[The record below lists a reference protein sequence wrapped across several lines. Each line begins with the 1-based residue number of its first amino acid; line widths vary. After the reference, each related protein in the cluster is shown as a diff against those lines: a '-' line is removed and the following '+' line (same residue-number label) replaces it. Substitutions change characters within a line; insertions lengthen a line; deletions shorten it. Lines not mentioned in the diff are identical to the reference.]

1 MEETN
6 GPPTL
11 VRFGVFEADFRTGE
25 LRKSGRKINL
35 QEQPFQV
42 LATLLERPGEMVSRD
57 ELQKRVWPA
66 ETFVDFDTGLNKA
79 IMKIREAL
87 DDSADTP
94 RFVETLPRR
103 GYRFIAPVERA
114 GAGTA
119 MAGGAS
125 PEEPRAARALPEPR
139 RRGRWAVALMGA
151 VLVAALLG
159 LMARN
164 WRLRGQ
170 ARPRIDSIAVLP
182 LENLSGDPAQEY
194 FADGMTDELITEI
207 ARIRSLR
214 VISRTSI
221 MQYKGT
227 HKPLSVIASELGVDA
242 VVEGAFV
249 RSGQKVRI
257 TAQLIRAR
265 DDRHL
270 WSEKYERD
278 LGDIVT
284 LQGEVAQAIAGQIQI
299 KLTPQE
305 HTSLARARPV
315 RPQAYEAYVKGTYF
329 LNKLTEAGLYKSIE
343 FFSQAVELDP
353 AYAQAY
359 AGLSQSY
366 VYLGIFGLRPS
377 GEVYPKARAAA
388 MKALQL
394 DETVAEAHNTL
405 ADVKKGYDW
414 DWVAAEVEY
423 KRALELNASYS
434 RAHSWYADYL
444 SKMGRLGEAIAE
456 AGRAR
461 ELDPISVNSNTLLGI
476 ILYRARRYDE
486 AIRACQKALELDP
499 SHPNALWFQALAHE
513 QKGELPEAIA
523 KLKKAV
529 SLSDAPLYRA
539 LLANAYALAGER
551 AKALSALDELKALSQ
566 QRYVSPLDI
575 AVVYTGLGDRNA
587 AFQWLEKAYQ
597 ERTMRIQ
604 ELPEPI
610 FDSLRS
616 DPRFWDLMRRI
627 GLQP

>member
-1 MEETN
+1 MDQQAQ
-6 GPPTL
+6 PVRL
-11 VRFGVFEADFRTGE
+11 VRFGVFEVNFRSRE
-25 LRKSGRKINL
+25 LRKQGSKIKL
-35 QEQPFQV
+35 QEQPFQI
-42 LATLLERPGEMVSRD
+42 LAMLLERPGDVLTRE
-57 ELQKRVWPA
+57 EICQKLWA
-66 ETFVDFDTGLNKA
+66 SDTFVDFDHSLGTA
-79 IMKIREAL
+79 IKKLRQAL
-87 DDSADTP
+87 GDDAETP
-94 RFVETLPRR
+94 RYIETLPRR
-103 GYRFIAPVERA
+103 GYRFIAPVEGA
-114 GAGTA
+114 GADLHVPPSEGSHPAATLRKWWLL
-119 MAGGAS
+119 AS
-125 PEEPRAARALPEPR
+125 A
-139 RRGRWAVALMGA
+139 
-151 VLVAALLG
+151 AALLAIPLLSIG
-159 LMARN
+159 LNVTGIRD
-164 WRLRGQ
+164 RLRSL
-170 ARPRIDSIAVLP
+170 RTPSRIESLAVLP
-182 LENLSGDPAQEY
+182 LENLSGDPTQDY

-207 ARIRSLR
+207 AKISSLR

-221 MQYKGT
+221 MEYKGA
-227 HKPLSVIASELGVDA
+227 HKPLAAIASELGVDA
-242 VVEGAFV
+242 VVEGTIV

-257 TAQLIRAR
+257 TTQLIRAR

-315 RPQAYEAYVKGTYF
+315 RPQAYEAYLKGTYF

-377 GEVYPKARAAA
+377 GEVYPKARVAAV
-388 MKALQL
+388 KALQL

-414 DWVAAEVEY
+414 DWVAAEAEY
-423 KRALELNASYS
+423 KRALELSASYS
-434 RAHSWYADYL
+434 RAYSWYADYL
-444 SKMGRLGEAIAE
+444 SKMGRQDEAIAE
-456 AGRAR
+456 AKRAQ
-461 ELDPISVNSNTLLGI
+461 ELDPISVSSNTLLGM

-486 AIRACQKALELDP
+486 SIEACQKALELDP
-499 SHPNALWFQALAHE
+499 THPNALWFQALAHE
-513 QKGELPEAIA
+513 QKHEIPDAIA
-523 KLKKAV
+523 ELKEAV
-529 SLSDAPLYRA
+529 SISDTPLYRA

-575 AVVYTGLGDRNA
+575 AVVYTGLGDRNS

-616 DPRFWDLMRRI
+616 DPRFRDLMRRI
-627 GLQP
+627 GLPP